1 MMSREILVWCT
12 RAFSATLRGFGSHSV
27 HNEESIDI
35 FKGTQD
41 VITFKIIT
49 FRSEVKWR

>member
-1 MMSREILVWCT
+1 MRPGDILVWCT
-12 RAFSATLRGFGSHSV
+12 RAFSATLCGFGSHSI

-35 FKGTQD
+35 LKGTQD

-49 FRSEVKWR
+49 LAEVR